1 MQEAANERLQCTVL
15 KAAKPW
21 LTAKFINHGANL
33 TICILE
39 QRGSFVTLRCR
50 TKRSRPRLANRLGLG
65 GEKFTNDDV
74 FFAFE
79 PVIGFAEMPD
89 V

>member
-1 MQEAANERLQCTVL
+1 MHEAANEHLQSIVL
-15 KAAKPW
+15 KAAK
-21 LTAKFINHGANL
+21 LRLIANFINHGANL

-39 QRGSFVTLRCR
+39 QRGSFVALRCR
-50 TKRSRPRLANRLGLG
+50 TKRFRPRLANRLGLG